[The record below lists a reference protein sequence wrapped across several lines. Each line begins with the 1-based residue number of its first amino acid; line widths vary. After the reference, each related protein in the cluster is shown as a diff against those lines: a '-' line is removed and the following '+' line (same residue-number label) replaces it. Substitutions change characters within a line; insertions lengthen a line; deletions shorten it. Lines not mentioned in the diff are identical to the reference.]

1 MRDECERRLESWEVC
16 ARARGVSSGISGC
29 LGRDPSLA
37 QPPNYTNW
45 RCLSS
50 GGRCGQQSFND
61 YGLGCGAYCG
71 ARASESWKF
80 LKWRPR
86 LICALIFSP
95 ISNHFPPLWES
106 KSRRLVSPLWWRAV
120 QKFGCW
126 SRTTERE
133 SHGHI
138 VAALWSINPVSPP
151 LSRPYTISEAIVVQ
165 ETELL
170 SESRWQLL
178 TGQYWFI
185 IYVPMSMK
193 FSPIHSVG
201 SIAGVV
207 KSGRKEFGLFY
218 QSNEDSFI
226 FSDCFW
232 IKTCYINCGP
242 NII

>member
-133 SHGHI
+133 SWAYSRSALINKSSFSSSLTSVHNQRGNCCARDR
-138 VAALWSINPVSPP
+138 AAVREQMTATHRAVLIYYICSNVDEI
-151 LSRPYTISEAIVVQ
+151 LSNTFSWKYSG
-165 ETELL
+165 
-170 SESRWQLL
+170 SRKKRKKRIR
-178 TGQYWFI
+178 FI
-185 IYVPMSMK
+185 L
-193 FSPIHSVG
+193 PIKWRFFHFF
-201 SIAGVV
+201 
-207 KSGRKEFGLFY
+207 RLFL
-218 QSNEDSFI
+218 D
-226 FSDCFW
+226 
-232 IKTCYINCGP
+232 
-242 NII
+242 